1 MSVLLWGILL
11 FGLAFLVHV
20 VLWKIHLPQRQTR
33 ALLLIFFGVLLI
45 GLVLLWSAKLM
56 LHTKFRTPETIPE
69 NLHIALFVAAFT
81 LAYIITYSALEA
93 DSPSLVMILR
103 IAEAGSHGL
112 PKEQFK
118 HQMTDELLIVPRIR
132 DLLRDHLVYAEAGKY
147 KLTPKG
153 VLFARIF
160 IVYRRILNISQKG
173 G

>member
-1 MSVLLWGILL
+1 MSVLLWGGLL

-20 VLWKIHLPQRQTR
+20 VLWKIHLPHRQTR
-33 ALLLIFFGVLLI
+33 ALVVIFFGVLLV
-45 GLVLLWSAKLM
+45 GLILLWSAKFIV
-56 LHTKFRTPETIPE
+56 HTKFLAPETIPE
-69 NLHIALFVAAFT
+69 YLHITLFVATFT

-112 PKEQFK
+112 PQEQFK
-118 HQMTDELLIVPRIR
+118 RQMTDELLIVPRIR